1 MGMWGGGAGAGG
13 WSQGIGGQANGP
25 RAARNS
31 DGWDDDYLGKVYDA
45 QVVRRV
51 WPYLAEFKLQ
61 AALAFSMMII
71 FAASSFAAPL
81 LIGFAVEAG
90 IHHNG
95 ERVAWLCGGLVGLA
109 IIQFISSYI
118 QQITTAWIGTRILLR
133 LRSEMYDHMVGLSL
147 SFYDEME
154 VGRMISRLTS
164 DVQVVND
171 LLTTGSLTSLS
182 NIVGVVVVVVILFA
196 VDWEL
201 ALVTLA
207 VVPPLILVMM
217 YWSKHARQAFVNV
230 RVKLSAL
237 YGTLAENVSGVRAVQ
252 SMSREGENI
261 RRFDALNQE
270 NRNANIWA
278 GLLSAAVMPI
288 IELAVAIAT
297 AAVIIVGGVRAIN
310 ADTVDVAALIGT
322 LTAFTLYVNRFFDPI
337 RDLTLQYT
345 MFQRA
350 MAGGERIFEVLDTPA
365 RIVDKPDAIEL
376 ETVEGRVDFDHV
388 YFHYVEGI
396 PILQDIDL
404 RVEPGETIA
413 FVGHTGAGKTTITSL
428 VSRGYE
434 VTGGAIRVDGHD
446 IRDIKRRSL
455 TRHMGVV
462 LQQPY
467 LFSGTIKE
475 NITYGR
481 PDATDEEVAEAAK
494 AVGAHDFIARLPDKY
509 ETVLQQRGQNL
520 SVGQRQLISFARAIL
535 AAPRILVLDEA
546 TAYVDTQTEVI
557 IQRAL
562 RELLKD
568 RTSFVIA
575 HRLSTIRE
583 ANRIVVLDQGKIV
596 EIGSHAELLARN
608 GVYANLYRMTYEQ
621 EQAAKAEAMAGEDA
635 AFAKRRRGEVMA
647 PSASPAGGGGGQ

>member
-1 MGMWGGGAGAGG
+1 MFGGAGAAG

-45 QVVRRV
+45 KVVQRV
-51 WPYLAEFKLQ
+51 WPYLLEWKAQ
-61 AALAFSMMII
+61 AAISFVMMLLTAATAFVQ
-71 FAASSFAAPL
+71 PL
-81 LIGFAVEAG
+81 VVGMAVTAG
-90 IHHNG
+90 VEG
-95 ERVAWLCGGLVGLA
+95 DATKVKWLCVAMVVLA
-109 IIQFISSYI
+109 IVQWVSAYL
-118 QQITTAWIGTRILLR
+118 QQITTAWMGTRILLR
-133 LRSEMYDHMVGLSL
+133 LRSEMYDHMTSLSL

-164 DVQVVND
+164 DVQVVQD
-171 LLTTGSLTSLS
+171 LLTTGSLTSIS
-182 NIVGVVVVVVILFA
+182 NVFGVFVIAGILFYL
-196 VDWEL
+196 DWQL

-207 VVPPLILVMM
+207 VVPPLILVMVW
-217 YWSKHARQAFVNV
+217 WSSHARKAFINV

-252 SMSREGENI
+252 SMSREGENSK
-261 RRFDALNQE
+261 RFDALNQD

-278 GLLSAAVMPI
+278 GMLSAAVMPV
-288 IELAVAIAT
+288 IEIAVALAT
-297 AAVIIVGGVRAIN
+297 AGVIIWGGVRAIN
-310 ADTVDVAALIGT
+310 AETVDIAALFGI

-337 RDLTLQYT
+337 RDLVLQYT

-350 MAGGERIFEVLDTPA
+350 MAGGERIFEVLDTKA
-365 RIVDKPDAIEL
+365 RITDKPDAIEL

-388 YFHYVEGI
+388 EFHYIEGV
-396 PILQDIDL
+396 PVLQDVDL
-404 RVEPGETIA
+404 HVEPGESIA

-446 IRDIKRRSL
+446 IRDLKRRSL

-467 LFSGTIKE
+467 LFSGTIFE

-481 PDATDEEVAEAAK
+481 PDATLDQVIEAAQ
-494 AVGAHDFIARLPDKY
+494 AVGADDFISRLPDKY
-509 ETVLQQRGQNL
+509 DTVLQQRGQNL
-520 SVGQRQLISFARAIL
+520 SLGQRQLISFARAIL

-557 IQRAL
+557 IQKAL
-562 RELLKD
+562 DQLLKD

-575 HRLSTIRE
+575 HRLSTIRR
-583 ANRIVVLDQGKIV
+583 ADRIVVLDKGRMV
-596 EIGSHAELLARN
+596 EIGTHDELLAKD
-608 GVYANLYRMTYEQ
+608 GVYANLYKMTYQQEEAQREQ
-621 EQAAKAEAMAGEDA
+621 DLLGEDA
-635 AFAKRRRGEVMA
+635 AFAARRQGEVA
-647 PSASPAGGGGGQ
+647 EAQPAAGA